1 MPDESAYARLSAAV
15 VAGDREKVLAAVEV
29 ALDAGL
35 SPLEVI
41 ENGLSPGMREIGE
54 RFARYE
60 VFLPGLMLAAEAW
73 ERAMAVAGFVGRK
86 IVPGDY
92 VWGGIKGK
100 PLRPQSLSRAFAR
113 VAREA
118 EASNAPFHGL
128 RHLHATELL
137 RAGIHPWVVQERL
150 GHGDITVTLNA
161 YSHVVP
167 GLQQRAA
174 EAFDE
179 AFAFAMPEPRKRP
192 ALAAT

>member
-73 ERAMAVAGFVGRK
+73 ERAMGVAGFVGRK

-92 VWGGIKGK
+92 VWGGIEGK

-113 VAREA
+113 VAREVR
-118 EASNAPFHGL
+118 APNTSFHGR

-137 RAGIHPWVVQERL
+137 RAGVHPRVVQERL
-150 GHGDITVTLNA
+150 GHGDVTVTLNT

-167 GLQQRAA
+167 GLQERAA
-174 EAFDE
+174 AAFGQ
-179 AFAFAMPEPRKRP
+179 AFAFAMPDPTKRP